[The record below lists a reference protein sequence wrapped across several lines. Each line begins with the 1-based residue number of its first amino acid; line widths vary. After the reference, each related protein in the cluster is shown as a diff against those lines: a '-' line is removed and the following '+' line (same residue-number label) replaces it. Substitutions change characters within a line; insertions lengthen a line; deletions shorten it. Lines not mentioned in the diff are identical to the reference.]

1 MSRLKRSVLE
11 LLEKDLEFRYAVA
24 GYLGLSELMKRMDSL
39 EGNMVKFLENQSKLW
54 EEVKGLR
61 EGQNKLWEEIRDLR
75 EGQNKL
81 WEEVRDLRSSVSS
94 LGITVDRLATTVE
107 RLTISIEEEAM
118 SIIRY
123 RVREELGL
131 DIPLDRIFID
141 SREINIYGSVG
152 DLCII
157 GEATVRLGV
166 SLLDELLKKIG
177 FVKSKKPE
185 LIKPKII
192 KVIYT
197 DYATP
202 EALEYA
208 KKNNVWVLKW
218 RGDLTP
224 RVVEEAAP

>member
-1 MSRLKRSVLE
+1 R
-11 LLEKDLEFRYAVA
+11 
-24 GYLGLSELMKRMDSL
+24 
-39 EGNMVKFLENQSKLW
+39 
-54 EEVKGLR
+54 
-61 EGQNKLWEEIRDLR
+61 
-75 EGQNKL
+75 
-81 WEEVRDLRSSVSS
+81 S

-166 SLLDELLKKIG
+166 GLLDELLKKIG

-208 KKNNVWVLKW
+208 EENNVWVLKW
-218 RGDLTP
+218 SGDLTP
-224 RVVEEAAP
+224 RVVEEVAP